1 MIYFIAKNNIT
12 IKTRNN
18 TEHKTLGGAHLI
30 LSDYSLLRTMS
41 VRHLHWKNGTEDRY
55 TWCVQIHTLATG
67 GKSGAKNIHIDIYIY
82 IYVKIYINNNVC
94 MYMYVF
100 MYTCIFTLNQYQN
113 DRVKWTFPDGLTIV
127 NNTNGAFFP
136 VMFFSISINIQWFI
150 SFVNLIS
157 PYFLLTLRTYTM
169 YTYEYGCVFWIPVLC
184 WFVKC

>member
-67 GKSGAKNIHIDIYIY
+67 GKSGAKKHSYRYIY
-82 IYVKIYINNNVC
+82 IYMWKYI
-94 MYMYVF
+94 
-100 MYTCIFTLNQYQN
+100 
-113 DRVKWTFPDGLTIV
+113 LTIMSV
-127 NNTNGAFFP
+127 CTCMFLCILVYLLWTNIKMIEFNELFLT
-136 VMFFSISINIQWFI
+136 VWQLSITQMVL
-150 SFVNLIS
+150 SFQSCSLVSPSTSNDSYHLLI
-157 PYFLLTLRTYTM
+157 
-169 YTYEYGCVFWIPVLC
+169 
-184 WFVKC
+184 

>member
-82 IYVKIYINNNVC
+82 MWKYI
-94 MYMYVF
+94 
-100 MYTCIFTLNQYQN
+100 
-113 DRVKWTFPDGLTIV
+113 LTIMSV
-127 NNTNGAFFP
+127 CTCMFLCILVYLLWTNIKMIEFNELFLT
-136 VMFFSISINIQWFI
+136 VWQLSITQMVL
-150 SFVNLIS
+150 SFQSCSLVSTSNDSYHLLI
-157 PYFLLTLRTYTM
+157 
-169 YTYEYGCVFWIPVLC
+169 
-184 WFVKC
+184 